1 MYSIRRGCQSAL
13 LRSDNICLYA
23 NGSRRAFSRTAV
35 SQRGALP
42 NFLPP
47 SSPELSKLLSTFN
60 SQILL
65 PEHLTKEQ
73 QKLVYSQESR
83 AKLEAE
89 PIEITLGEVTLPL
102 EHLDRNRLPN
112 RYKRLR
118 EICNQSET
126 KEDWENVVRCLE
138 GFQEAGIK
146 VHWQWQELVIR
157 KLNLAGMQHLVL
169 KALQRAKETGVKLN
183 NYGVLRAVLRTVHDK
198 AALADWAQD
207 DTIKAHKLAKQVVE
221 LMEDEE
227 HYVGKRPVKPRGK
240 PDKFAEGDY
249 RGRPSVVALPTE
261 MAAVLAD
268 RYGGDKEEVKTLSSR
283 LVHALQQSGYT
294 TSLDAISR
302 NSDARAADFVNV
314 TKLLE
319 HITDHCYE
327 LLEVLIIWNALKTS
341 RKVLGAEMLM
351 SEEAQT
357 FETRTKLVLIEGVR
371 SLDDM
376 SKNKEGKPLIPAY
389 VRYIKDTVDKTQG
402 ESYA

>member
-1 MYSIRRGCQSAL
+1 M
-13 LRSDNICLYA
+13 
-23 NGSRRAFSRTAV
+23 RT
-35 SQRGALP
+35 SGALP

-207 DTIKAHKLAKQVVE
+207 DTIRAHKLAKQVVE

-227 HYVGKRPVKPRGK
+227 HYVGKRPRGVKPRGK

-268 RYGGDKEEVKTLSSR
+268 RYGGDKEEVKKLSSR
-283 LVHALQQSGYT
+283 LIHALQQSGYT

-302 NSDARAADFVNV
+302 NSDARATDFVNV

-341 RKVLGAEMLM
+341 RKVLGAEMPM

-389 VRYIKDTVDKTQG
+389 VRYIKDTVEKTQG

>member
-1 MYSIRRGCQSAL
+1 VAALPEKAKVPPTWLGAFDAFAPNFWTLPTPCDQGIQDTPYHVFNTAGLPIGIVAIRKHLSLRQWLKTRILAHCGEQKRSVSFPNRLRIYTL
-13 LRSDNICLYA
+13 LM
-23 NGSRRAFSRTAV
+23 RT
-35 SQRGALP
+35 SGALP

-169 KALQRAKETGVKLN
+169 KALQRAKETGVKLS

-268 RYGGDKEEVKTLSSR
+268 RYGGDKEEVKKLSSR

-294 TSLDAISR
+294 VHLPPLSSCICGPILTKRSR
-302 NSDARAADFVNV
+302 
-314 TKLLE
+314 
-319 HITDHCYE
+319 HH
-327 LLEVLIIWNALKTS
+327 
-341 RKVLGAEMLM
+341 
-351 SEEAQT
+351 
-357 FETRTKLVLIEGVR
+357 
-371 SLDDM
+371 
-376 SKNKEGKPLIPAY
+376 
-389 VRYIKDTVDKTQG
+389 
-402 ESYA
+402 